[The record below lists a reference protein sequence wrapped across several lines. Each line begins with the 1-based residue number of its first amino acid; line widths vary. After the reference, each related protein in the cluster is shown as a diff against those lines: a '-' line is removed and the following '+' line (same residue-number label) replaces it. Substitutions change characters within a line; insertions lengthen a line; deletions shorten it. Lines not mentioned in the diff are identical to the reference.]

1 MTVRKVKYN
10 LYIYMMKL
18 SDFFR
23 QYSDEE
29 SCKIKFKAIRD
40 SQGVTCKKCGCKE
53 HYWQQTL
60 WQYECKS
67 CKFRTTLRSGTVMEG
82 SKLPFRY
89 WLTAM
94 AFLTT
99 TKKSISA
106 LEMQREL
113 GHKRY
118 EPIWAM
124 LHKLRLTMRH
134 RDTKY
139 ELKEYIELDE
149 GFFETTDRRE
159 DKKDA
164 ENQQGR
170 GSAKQIPILVA
181 VESIPVDKTKD
192 DGPKV
197 VKHLKMTVMDSL
209 TSKDIAYQVSNQVS
223 PETTVITDGYKGYS
237 KLNKIVSE
245 HKVVIVKDKI
255 QVDKVF
261 PWVHKAISNAKRLLL
276 GIHHGINSK
285 YMQNYLDEYCYKF
298 NRRYFGEK
306 LFDRLLI
313 ASVSAPWY
321 KNVYVNG

>member
-1 MTVRKVKYN
+1 MR
-10 LYIYMMKL
+10 LSEFFKL
-18 SDFFR
+18 
-23 QYSDEE
+23 YSDEA
-29 SCKIKFKAIRD
+29 SCKQKFKEIRL
-40 SQGVTCKKCGCKE
+40 QEGVICKKCNGRE
-53 HYWQQTL
+53 HYWHKSV
-60 WQYECKS
+60 WQFQCKN
-67 CKFRTTLRSGTVMEG
+67 CGFRTTLRSGTVMEN
-82 SKLPFRY
+82 SNLPFRY

-124 LHKLRLTMRH
+124 LHKLRLVMRH
-134 RDTKY
+134 RDTRY

-149 GFFETTDRRE
+149 GFFETSDRKK
-159 DKKDA
+159 DKKDG

-170 GSAKQIPILVA
+170 GSNRQAAVLVA
-181 VESIPVDKTKD
+181 VESIPINAATGEVPERK
-192 DGPKV
+192 

-209 TSKDIAYQVSNQVS
+209 TSKDINYEVEKTVEKSTS
-223 PETTVITDGYKGYS
+223 VITDGYKGYS
-237 KLNKIVSE
+237 KLKEVVGQHKIV
-245 HKVVIVKDKI
+245 VVKDKK

-261 PWVHKAISNAKRLLL
+261 PWVHKSISNAKRLLL
-276 GIHHGINSK
+276 GIHHSIQSD

-306 LFDRLLI
+306 IFDRLLI
-313 ASVSAPWY
+313 ASVTTTWY
-321 KNVYVNG
+321 KNNYNCG